1 MGRDSEGFLKI
12 RWQLATILW
21 SCLATVLGFAYNT
34 MQSASKMQSDIVV
47 VSTSVQSLAT
57 GVQRL
62 ERRMDLDAQT
72 RYTASEAAKD
82 IALINAQLDN
92 HKRRID
98 RMESARK

>member
-1 MGRDSEGFLKI
+1 MGRDNEGFLKI
-12 RWQLATILW
+12 RWPLATILW
-21 SCLATVLGFAYNT
+21 SCLSAFIWFGYNT
-34 MQSASKMQSDIVV
+34 MTSASRMQTDIVA
-47 VSTSVQSLAT
+47 VSRDVSSLST

-98 RMESARK
+98 RMEAGKK